1 VEDVVP
7 ESDLVASVEDMD
19 RLSRRTDRAPV
30 RVEAAVESLYPRASR
45 DATEAAVNLVKTG
58 EMILARVA
66 ELLRPF
72 GLSPAGGLILSMLS
86 DAPAPMGPS
95 EIRKRLLVAGPT
107 VTGLVDSL
115 EGQGLVARMPH
126 PGDRRRQL
134 VEVTENGRDVARQ
147 FRPVVHTAQR
157 PWLDCL
163 DQSEQR
169 HLVELLGRIQAHL
182 LEKTLHPASRSSE

>member
-1 VEDVVP
+1 M
-7 ESDLVASVEDMD
+7 AD
-19 RLSRRTDRAPV
+19 RTPV
-30 RVEAAVESLYPRASR
+30 RVASDFESLYPKARR
-45 DATEAAVNLVKTG
+45 EATEAAMNLVKTG

-72 GLSPAGGLILSMLS
+72 GLSPAGGLILTMLS
-86 DAPAPMGPS
+86 DAPAPLGPS
-95 EIRKRLLVAGPT
+95 EIRRMLLVSGPT

-115 EGQGLVARMPH
+115 ERQGLVGRTPH

-134 VEVTENGRDVARQ
+134 VEVTEKGRNVARE
-147 FRPVVHTAQR
+147 FRPVIHTAQR

-169 HLVELLGRIQAHL
+169 QLVELLGRIQAHL
-182 LEKTLHPASRSSE
+182 LEKA